1 MSLRT
6 VRVQDLVGLLNGL
19 FPPDLAEEWDNV
31 GLQVGDPGAVVE
43 RVLVALDP
51 GSAAVAAARTQG
63 SQLLV
68 THHPLLFKPLRRLS
82 PDDPVGRVVWEA
94 ARSGVAILSAHTNL
108 DVAAD
113 GLNGWLAGR
122 LELVDAEPLQ
132 TVAGRL
138 LKLVVYVP
146 EGHEEAVAAAL
157 FAAGAGQ
164 IGKYDHCSFRTAG
177 TGTFRPGEG
186 TVPFIGTPGK
196 REQVGELRLETV
208 VPQRRLS
215 RVLEKLFKVHPY
227 EEVAY
232 DLVPLANT
240 LPGIGLGRI
249 GRLAAPVSLGEYAD
263 RVKTALS
270 CPSLRV
276 VGDLQ
281 RAVGKVAVCGG
292 SGAGLISEAQRQ
304 GADVLVT
311 GDIKYHEARLAED
324 FGLALIDAGHFAT
337 ERLAVGE
344 LVSRLEAEAAARG
357 WALEIRGHEGEQDP
371 FTVR

>member
-1 MSLRT
+1 M
-6 VRVQDLVGLLNGL
+6 
-19 FPPDLAEEWDNV
+19 AEEWDNV
-31 GLQVGDPGAVVE
+31 GLQVGDPGATVE

-51 GSAAVAAARTQG
+51 GCAAVAAACDRG
-63 SQLLV
+63 AQLLV

-82 PDDPVGRVVWEA
+82 PDDPVGRVVWQA
-94 ARSGVAILSAHTNL
+94 VRGGVAILSAHTNL

-113 GLNGWLAGR
+113 GLNRWLADR
-122 LELVDAEPLQ
+122 LELNNASPLQ
-132 TVAGRL
+132 PLVGRL

-146 EGHEEAVAAAL
+146 EGYDEAVAAAL
-157 FAAGAGQ
+157 FDAGAGR

-177 TGTFRPGEG
+177 IGTFRPGEG
-186 TVPFIGTPGK
+186 TTPFTGTPGQ
-196 REQVGELRLETV
+196 REQVRELRLETV
-208 VPQRRLS
+208 VPQRRLPK
-215 RVLEKLFKVHPY
+215 VLEKLFKAHPY

-240 LPGIGLGRI
+240 LPGFGLGRI
-249 GRLAAPVSLGEYAD
+249 GSLATTLPLGAFAA

-270 CPSLRV
+270 CQSLRV

-311 GDIKYHEARLAED
+311 GDVKYHEARLAED

-337 ERLAVGE
+337 ERLAVEE
-344 LVSRLEAEAAARG
+344 LVSRLGAEAVARG
-357 WALEIRGHEGEQDP
+357 WELEIRGHDGEQDP
-371 FTVR
+371 FIVR